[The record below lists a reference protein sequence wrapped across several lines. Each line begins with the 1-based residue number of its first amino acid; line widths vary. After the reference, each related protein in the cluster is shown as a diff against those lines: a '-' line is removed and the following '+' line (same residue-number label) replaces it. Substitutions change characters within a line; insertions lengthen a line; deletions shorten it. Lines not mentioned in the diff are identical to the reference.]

1 MIALSLVR
9 VIERHSDELARQLV
23 AKLETS
29 PRTADL
35 RKVPIEE
42 LQRQIEEILQQ
53 LSQWLLTKTAH
64 EIEQHYSELAKRRA
78 SQGVALSDFCW
89 AIAQSKQHLWEFLQ
103 RQGFTSSPVKIYGEM
118 EFLHL
123 LDQFFDRAVCFAAEG
138 YEQYAQLQN
147 GSESRNQSRGLV
159 FRGWRF

>member
-9 VIERHSDELARQLV
+9 VIERHSDDLARQLV

-35 RKVPIEE
+35 RKVPVEE
-42 LQRQIEEILQQ
+42 LQRQIAEILRH

-64 EIEQHYSELAKRRA
+64 DIEQHYFELGKRRA

-89 AIAQSKQHLWEFLQ
+89 AIAQSKQHLREFLQ

-118 EFLHL
+118 ELLHL
-123 LDQFFDRAVCFAAEG
+123 LARM
-138 YEQYAQLQN
+138 
-147 GSESRNQSRGLV
+147 SHRG
-159 FRGWRF
+159 GGIDEN